1 VESSSKSCT
10 EPRVSRTSYTYNFSY
25 CAAKE
30 DLVNEDDADC
40 DSQWTCDPTWV
51 NADCVSNDDGG
62 KRKQT
67 QTCTDQYG
75 SSKTNEQIVGDSTVA
90 VRKPRPAGNVLL
102 TAGHGWNI
110 LLAANPIVRELSP
123 RRNLILL
130 ALAVIPI
137 GKIAVAPA
145 IAR

>member
-1 VESSSKSCT
+1 M
-10 EPRVSRTSYTYNFSY
+10 
-25 CAAKE
+25 
-30 DLVNEDDADC
+30 
-40 DSQWTCDPTWV
+40 
-51 NADCVSNDDGG
+51 
-62 KRKQT
+62 
-67 QTCTDQYG
+67 
-75 SSKTNEQIVGDSTVA
+75 A